1 MQEFSTTENC
11 LRVELKHVRRG
22 RFVKSTSNPEFA
34 APGNTRTTNRAL
46 CKPGSLRGFRRGPR
60 VATRPRTIP
69 LLCPGAAL
77 CSPVSLVQFCLA
89 VAYIAPFRALRYN
102 PDRVPL
108 SDVATQPYDKIT
120 PVMQERYYAANPY
133 NLVRIILGKR
143 EPSDGPRNNPYTR
156 AAVSFADWRRNGVFL
171 HDEHPSLYRYVQS
184 FAAPDGRPE
193 LQRRGFI
200 ALGKLEDYPAK
211 VVFPHERTLAGP
223 KTDRLDLLR
232 ATRAHFGQIF
242 MLYSDPAD
250 QIGAALASA
259 PRAEMPPDMEM
270 RDEYNVLHQLWKISD
285 PSLVE
290 LVQTKMQDKQ
300 LIIADGH
307 HRYETALNYR
317 NERRAR
323 AEEAVFDDPGKHSA
337 ENRRIRHRSGELA
350 PYEMAMMTFINM
362 DGAGIVIL
370 PTHRVVDGLGSF
382 SADAF
387 KAGARSHFSV
397 EEVDPSLDSA
407 RARIILREAG
417 HAGTAILGVTTGRA
431 FLFDTPKSLGSHL
444 LAGLSLR
451 QQSLDVVLLHK
462 CLLEAVLGISE
473 EAIRSQQH
481 VSYVRD
487 VDEALSRVRSGGA
500 NIAFLVNPVRM
511 GQVRDIALDGEVL
524 PQKSTD
530 FYPKLLSGLA
540 IYALD

>member
-1 MQEFSTTENC
+1 
-11 LRVELKHVRRG
+11 
-22 RFVKSTSNPEFA
+22 
-34 APGNTRTTNRAL
+34 
-46 CKPGSLRGFRRGPR
+46 
-60 VATRPRTIP
+60 
-69 LLCPGAAL
+69 
-77 CSPVSLVQFCLA
+77 
-89 VAYIAPFRALRYN
+89 
-102 PDRVPL
+102 
-108 SDVATQPYDKIT
+108 
-120 PVMQERYYAANPY
+120 MQERYYSANPH

-143 EPSDGPRNNPYTR
+143 EPSDGPRDNPYTR
-156 AAVSFADWRRNGVFL
+156 AAAWFADWRRNGVFV
-171 HDEHPSLYRYVQS
+171 HDEHPSLYWYGQS
-184 FAAPDGRPE
+184 FAAPDGGPE

-200 ALGKLEDYPAK
+200 ALGKLEDYSAK

-223 KTDRLDLLR
+223 KSDRLDLLR

-250 QIGAALASA
+250 QIGAALAAS

-270 RDEYNVLHQLWKISD
+270 RDEYNVLHRLWKVSD
-285 PSLVE
+285 PSVVE
-290 LVQTKMQDKQ
+290 MVQTKMQDKQ

-317 NERRAR
+317 NERRAS
-323 AEEAVFDDPGKHSA
+323 AEEAVFEDPGRHSA
-337 ENRRIRHRSGELA
+337 ENKRIRHRSGELA

-362 DGAGIVIL
+362 DSSGIVIL
-370 PTHRVVDGLGSF
+370 PTHRLVHGLASF
-382 SADAF
+382 SADAL
-387 KAGARSHFSV
+387 KAGARSHFRV
-397 EEVDPSLDSA
+397 EEVDPSPDSA
-407 RARIILREAG
+407 GARTLLREAG
-417 HAGTAILGVTTGRA
+417 HAGTAILGVTRGKA
-431 FLFDTPKSLGSHL
+431 FLFDTPKSLGSPL

-500 NIAFLVNPVRM
+500 NIAFLLNPVRM
-511 GQVRDIALDGEVL
+511 RQVRDIALEGEVL

-530 FYPKLLSGLA
+530 FYPKLLSGLT
-540 IYALD
+540 IYALE